1 MSWGEFPPFLSPLKY
16 IPVVP
21 TFLILLTHIPV
32 IENMNKTTELVMP
45 AGTLEK
51 LKFACA
57 YGANAVYAGMPKFS
71 LRART
76 NSFSEVQLAEG
87 IDYAHERGVK
97 VYLTLNIFARN
108 SRIESSLQALRSLI
122 RLKPDA
128 VIMSDPGLLMFAR
141 REFPELEI
149 HLSTQSNTMN
159 WAAVQFWKAQ
169 GIQRVILPRELSIE
183 EIREIHEQVPG
194 IDLEVFVHGA
204 MCISYSG
211 RCLLS
216 SYITNRDANLGVCT
230 NSCRWEYK
238 LYEGAPEV
246 ALEEQN
252 RLGEYYPIE
261 EDQHG
266 TYIMN
271 SKDLC
276 AVEHLHQLADAGV
289 GGFKIEGRT
298 KSIYYLANIGRAY
311 RRALDRV
318 EAGEP
323 FDPDVLND
331 VYATASRGYTPGF
344 LINVSDESRQ
354 NYERGYSLYSRYK
367 FVGLV
372 RSYDS
377 TNGRAEV
384 EVKNRFEVGNTIEF
398 VSPSK
403 RFQQEIRE
411 MFDSKGV
418 PIDIAH
424 GGGICISLTI
434 DREPDPFTLLRM
446 PLEI

>member
-1 MSWGEFPPFLSPLKY
+1 MS
-16 IPVVP
+16 IQ
-21 TFLILLTHIPV
+21 
-32 IENMNKTTELVMP
+32 TELVMP

-76 NSFSEVQLAEG
+76 NSFSEEQLAEG
-87 IDYAHERGVK
+87 IDYAHERGIK
-97 VYLTLNIFARN
+97 VYLTLNIFAHN
-108 SRIESSLQALRSLI
+108 NRIEPSLQALRSLM

-128 VIMSDPGLLMFAR
+128 VIMSDPGLIMFAR
-141 REFPELEI
+141 QEFSELEI

-159 WAAVQFWKAQ
+159 WAAVQFWKNQ
-169 GIQRVILPRELSIE
+169 GIQRVILPRELSID
-183 EIREIHEQVPG
+183 EIREIHQQVPD
-194 IDLEVFVHGA
+194 IELEVFVHGA

-252 RLGEYYPIE
+252 RPGEYYPIE
-261 EDQHG
+261 EDLHG

-276 AVEHLHQLADAGV
+276 AIEHLQQLADAGV
-289 GGFKIEGRT
+289 QGFKIEGRT
-298 KSIYYLANIGRAY
+298 KSVYYLANIGRAY

-318 EAGEP
+318 EKDLSFE
-323 FDPDVLND
+323 PDVLND

-344 LINVSDESRQ
+344 LLNVPGDSRQ

-372 RSYDS
+372 RSYDPAS
-377 TNGRAEV
+377 RRAEV
-384 EVKNRFEVGNTIEF
+384 EVKNRFEVGDTIEF
-398 VSPSK
+398 VSPTHSFRQK
-403 RFQQEIRE
+403 IRE
-411 MFDSKGV
+411 MFDLSLD
-418 PIDIAH
+418 PINIAH
-424 GGGICISLTI
+424 GGGACISLTAE
-434 DREPDPFTLLRM
+434 RELEPFTLLRI
-446 PLEI
+446 PLEE

>member
-1 MSWGEFPPFLSPLKY
+1 
-16 IPVVP
+16 
-21 TFLILLTHIPV
+21 
-32 IENMNKTTELVMP
+32 MNLHTELVMP

-57 YGANAVYAGMPKFS
+57 YGADAVYAGMPKFS

-76 NSFSEVQLAEG
+76 NSFSEEQLGDG

-108 SRIESSLQALRSLI
+108 TRVEPSLQALRSLM
-122 RLKPDA
+122 RLAPDA

-149 HLSTQSNTMN
+149 HLSTQSNTLN
-159 WAAVQFWKAQ
+159 WAAVQFWKNQ
-169 GIQRVILPRELSIE
+169 GIQRVILPRELSID
-183 EIREIHEQVPG
+183 EIREIHQQVP
-194 IDLEVFVHGA
+194 DVELEVFVHGA

-238 LYEGAPEV
+238 LHEHPAEI

-252 RLGEYYPIE
+252 RPGEYYPIE

-276 AVEHLHQLADAGV
+276 AIEHLQQLSEAGV
-289 GGFKIEGRT
+289 QSFKIEGRT
-298 KSIYYLANIGRAY
+298 KSVYYLSNIGRAY
-311 RRALDRV
+311 RRALDRI
-318 EAGEP
+318 EAGQP
-323 FDPDVLND
+323 FDPGVLDD

-344 LINVSDESRQ
+344 LLDVPDETRQ
-354 NYERGYSLYSRYK
+354 NYERGYSSYSRYA

-372 RSYDS
+372 RSYDPAS
-377 TNGRAEV
+377 QRAEV
-384 EVKNRFEVGNTIEF
+384 EVKNRFEIGNTVEF
-398 VSPSK
+398 VSPTRSF
-403 RFQQEIRE
+403 RQEVRDVYTQSLE
-411 MFDSKGV
+411 
-418 PIDIAH
+418 PIGIAH
-424 GGGICISLTI
+424 GGGASVFVGV
-434 DREPDPFTLLRM
+434 DQEPDPFTFLRI
-446 PLEI
+446 PLGA